1 MDRQKKPLHHNKTGS
16 ERRGGSRGPARLPRA
31 AAEVPEGYFSGW
43 RVPSEKCGAPQ
54 PTAPELE
61 RNPDNIQQ

>member
-1 MDRQKKPLHHNKTGS
+1 MDRQKTPLHHNKTGS

-43 RVPSEKCGAPQ
+43 GGGDPSEKCGV
-54 PTAPELE
+54 
-61 RNPDNIQQ
+61 